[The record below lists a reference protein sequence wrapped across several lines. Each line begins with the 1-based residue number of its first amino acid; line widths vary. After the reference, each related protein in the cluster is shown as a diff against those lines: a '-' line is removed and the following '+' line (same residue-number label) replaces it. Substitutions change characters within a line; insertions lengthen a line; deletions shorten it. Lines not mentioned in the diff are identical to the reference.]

1 MYLYVYV
8 CVWRH
13 LGVDRIWTF
22 QNNMSKNGNII
33 EQSIVC
39 LLQHDYTYN
48 VIINHQCRNSM
59 FGFEIYFANSFFL
72 INIWNVSEF
81 VAYIF
86 PRIVTILL
94 LILCWLYHM
103 VFDHF
108 PPFWMIFCFGF
119 NPGSFMLRVAL
130 VAPAQRFGTLC
141 ARAGEGV
148 GWWCPIW
155 WADVSAEKAARLP
168 LWCWVVVWPM
178 LDITRIGDDRGKVC
192 RCLRSH
198 DHILDRIDLLIYD
211 FLAWNL
217 CARRTPIQWMRW

>member
-1 MYLYVYV
+1 
-8 CVWRH
+8 
-13 LGVDRIWTF
+13 
-22 QNNMSKNGNII
+22 
-33 EQSIVC
+33 
-39 LLQHDYTYN
+39 
-48 VIINHQCRNSM
+48 M
-59 FGFEIYFANSFFL
+59 FGFEIYILPTVSFSSTFGTFRNL
-72 INIWNVSEF
+72 WHIH
-81 VAYIF
+81 F
-86 PRIVTILL
+86 PELFHTILL

-108 PPFWMIFCFGF
+108 PPPFWMIFCFGF

-211 FLAWNL
+211 FLTWNL
-217 CARRTPIQWMRW
+217 CARGTPIQWMRW